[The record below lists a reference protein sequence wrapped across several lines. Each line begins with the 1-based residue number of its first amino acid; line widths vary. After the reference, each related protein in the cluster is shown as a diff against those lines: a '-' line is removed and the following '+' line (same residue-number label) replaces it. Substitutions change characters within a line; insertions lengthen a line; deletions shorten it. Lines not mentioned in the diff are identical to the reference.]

1 MWAPLLGPLQ
11 LGAGEGGGEPVIPLL
26 APGEHEQVG
35 AHRVGFPV
43 LRLRQLK
50 GELGSEHGLQTQ
62 LLGGFGEA
70 DDAVETVVIGDC
82 ERVEPEPLGLLGE
95 ILG

>member
-1 MWAPLLGPLQ
+1 MRAPLLGPLQ